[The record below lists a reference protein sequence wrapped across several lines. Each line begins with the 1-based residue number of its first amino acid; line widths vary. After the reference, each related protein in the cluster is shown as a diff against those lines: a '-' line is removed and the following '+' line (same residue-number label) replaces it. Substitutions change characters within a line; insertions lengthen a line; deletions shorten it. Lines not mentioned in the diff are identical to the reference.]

1 MRTRIIGLLFISLF
15 LIPGTLTAQK
25 KREEKKEDGYRF
37 TDVVRLPVSA
47 VKNQQRTGTCWS
59 FATTSFIESELMRM
73 GLTETDLSEMYFVKH
88 AYLNKADL
96 FVRYHGMA
104 NFGQGGQAHDVMN
117 VVREYGFVPET
128 VYPGKN
134 YGSDTHNHGEL
145 SAVLRGF
152 LDGLTGGRIRPLS
165 PVWPEAFRKVV
176 ETYLGEEPS
185 AFQVEGKTFTP
196 KSYLESTG
204 FDPDQYVEITS
215 YTHHPFYEKINLEVP
230 DNWSG
235 DLYYNLPVEELMEVI
250 DHALMNGYTVAWDG
264 DVSEQGMSHKNGV
277 AILPEKEWDEMS
289 DEERE
294 KIFKSPSPEKKVTQE
309 MRQETFNN
317 FLTTDDHLMHIVGI
331 SEDRAGNRYYITKNS
346 WGTDSNE
353 DGGFLRMSV
362 PYVKLKTIAIMVHRD
377 AVPENIT
384 KKWETGK

>member
-47 VKNQQRTGTCWS
+47 VKNQQRTGTCWA

-96 FVRYHGMA
+96 YIRYHGMA
-104 NFGQGGQAHDVMN
+104 NFSQGGQAHDVIK
-117 VVREYGFVPET
+117 VVKEHGFVPET

-294 KIFKSPSPEKKVTQE
+294 KIFKSPSPEKTVTQE

-331 SEDRAGNRYYITKNS
+331 SEDREGNRYYITKNS

-353 DGGFLRMSV
+353 DGGFLRMSA